1 MGGLAPAHSSLP
13 DRTRLPGRLA
23 LKRRKKG
30 DGYSAEVIPL
40 TVPEVRRLIL
50 AMTGP
55 YEERDFRLGWSLWRR
70 AHQAVAKRCHAAK
83 RETTPPWTESAR
95 WRALRACNDAT
106 NTTIARTDV
115 QPPFR
120 HPVGS
125 GRVVGAPKRRP
136 WQAVARPP

>member
-1 MGGLAPAHSSLP
+1 MGGLAPAHNSLSA
-13 DRTRLPGRLA
+13 RTRLPGRLA

-83 RETTPPWTESAR
+83 RELLLGPRVPGGVQSEPVTTP
-95 WRALRACNDAT
+95 AT
-106 NTTIARTDV
+106 
-115 QPPFR
+115 PLP
-120 HPVGS
+120 
-125 GRVVGAPKRRP
+125 APMSSRLSDTQ
-136 WQAVARPP
+136 WLG